1 MVTFN
6 TDPMTHFDLD
16 DYSDKTSVLN
26 AISDLKSVMLSGKRN
41 THIALK
47 HVVDKIYSDE
57 GGQRTNA
64 DSSDLVIIMYG
75 QSESIQKMLF
85 ALSYFNG
92 TTYAVGVGDFVLDS
106 TKNEELSLIANNN
119 NEHSFYIEEFSYL
132 CNYISNVT
140 VRLGKYQ

>member
-6 TDPMTHFDLD
+6 TDSMTHFDLD

-26 AISDLKSVMLSGKRN
+26 AISDLKSVMLSGNRN
-41 THIALK
+41 THIALT